1 MKKIWFYLLFLIFI
15 LFPFPIFA
23 GHVCNQGCTGA
34 AGITCSET
42 TGTLS
47 YNQGSCNSGLA
58 CYSGAGNVCR
68 NPYCPTRTDCNCP
81 NFTIQGFKQPN
92 QSPFSGQTIS
102 LDGGSPTTAQPYF
115 FTNVAANTIHRVSA
129 SSPPGSSV
137 GYTLCYNTKNC
148 HSNPPTSRSFVY
160 ICTNN
165 PGTTNYA
172 DLWWHYKPLIPNC
185 KNIRVNPVSPL
196 VGDTITITA
205 DYENFNGPV
214 TSVGMVVNPQGSC
227 SFSPLNASR
236 SGGAGTYSF
245 NWTPTSAGNYDIFCR
260 AWNAT
265 IAECRGMCVDG
276 PPRYSCLGPNAKIT
290 VTVINP
296 TPTPTP
302 TRTPTPTPTPTLYPT
317 VAIYGNLR
325 EYLEALCFNN
335 ISTSN
340 LSLNINPQYSAGIT
354 SACGITP
361 PTGQTKYSYRCT
373 VVFDNQHAKPTPV
386 QNLYLSASANG
397 YSFGYWSNPNNTCT
411 ANYNNVLTV
420 NVSSGGS
427 TVYNKDIYFSL
438 TTPWIKLKDS
448 SFSKIGDLNNV
459 IPLNITAYDAD
470 DNTNH
475 YFIINNSSPPQ
486 TDPGLVSAASINTG
500 TANVSSKN
508 WWVASYSRIVS
519 TSPQLFLDYVRS
531 RKEYQTIADLS
542 SITNNGLYVWQGDL
556 TLTNTNLNQI
566 TASNLVLIV
575 NGNLSINE
583 NQFNI
588 GGDCRNTSTSK
599 KIALLSTGAI
609 NFSNTTQCAAGI
621 FIGKTI
627 DTGSN
632 NNQGLKIK
640 GNLVAFSSFNNQ
652 RKWSNNSKPAVF
664 IVFQPQ
670 MYLDLLPYLSVSK
683 YDWRQLQ

>member
-1 MKKIWFYLLFLIFI
+1 MKKIWFFFLFLIFI
-15 LFPFPIFA
+15 LFPFSVFA
-23 GHVCNQGCTGA
+23 GHACNERCGGA
-34 AGITCSET
+34 ANITCNET

-68 NPYCPTRTDCNCP
+68 NPYCPTRTDCRCP

-92 QSPFSGQTIS
+92 WYPFSGQTIS
-102 LDGGSPTTAQPYF
+102 LDGGSPTTEQPYF
-115 FTNVAANTIHRVSA
+115 FRNVAANTIHRVSA

-137 GYTLCYNTKNC
+137 GYTLCYNDINC

-196 VGDTITITA
+196 VGDTVTITA

-214 TSVGMVVNPQGSC
+214 TSVGMVVGPQGSC
-227 SFSPLNASR
+227 FFSPLNVIQSA
-236 SGGAGTYSF
+236 GAGTYSF
-245 NWTPTSAGNYDIFCR
+245 QWTPTSAGNYDIFCR

-290 VTVINP
+290 VTVFN
-296 TPTPTP
+296 
-302 TRTPTPTPTPTLYPT
+302 RTPTPTPTPTLYPT
-317 VAIYGNLR
+317 VAISGNLR
-325 EYLEALCFNN
+325 EYLGALCFNN

-373 VVFDNQHAKPTPV
+373 VVFDNQRARPIPV
-386 QNLYLSASANG
+386 QNLSLSASANG

-411 ANYNNVLTV
+411 TNYNNVITV

-438 TTPWIKLKDS
+438 TTPWIKIKDS
-448 SFSKIGDLNNV
+448 SFSKIGSLTNIV
-459 IPLNITAYDAD
+459 PLNIIAYDAD
-470 DNTNH
+470 DNANR
-475 YFIINNSSPPQ
+475 YFIINNGSPPQ

-588 GGDCRNTSTSK
+588 GSDCLNTSTSK

-609 NFSNTTQCAAGI
+609 NFSNNTQCAAGI
-621 FIGKTI
+621 FIGQTI

-652 RKWSNNSKPAVF
+652 RRWSDNSKPAVF
-664 IVFQPQ
+664 IIFQSQ